1 MKPGT
6 VDGDTRPKPG
16 GPKVILM
23 KPSTTRL
30 REERRQRSEAVLEKH
45 LADIFRRLPM
55 LAGFTLREDLE
66 VSDVAVHSW
75 PGYVAGEELYK
86 DLMVA
91 LTDLAAERPEAVELL
106 RGRTFARALH

>member
-1 MKPGT
+1 
-6 VDGDTRPKPG
+6 
-16 GPKVILM
+16 M
-23 KPSTTRL
+23 KPSTRL
-30 REERRQRSEAVLEKH
+30 REERRQRSEAILEKD

-55 LAGFTLREDLE
+55 LIGFRLREDLE
-66 VSDVAVHSW
+66 VTDVAVHSW

-91 LTDLAAERPEAVELL
+91 LTDLAEERPEAIELL